1 MHTGTTPVVQFPAAW
16 LVTANA
22 MQVLGTEE
30 LYQYLGKYGITL
42 DPGLAALVGEHSKK
56 AWTKFINSENEHLVS
71 EEGIDFLARVLRY
84 DHSERLTCRE
94 AMDHHWFDPVRDSIM
109 AAAMSEGAVDS
120 HM

>member
-1 MHTGTTPVVQFPAAW
+1 
-16 LVTANA
+16 
-22 MQVLGTEE
+22 MQVLGTVE

-42 DPGLAALVGEHSKK
+42 DPGLATLVGEHNKK
-56 AWTKFINSENEHLVS
+56 AWTKFINSDNEHLVS

-84 DHSERLTCRE
+84 DHAERLTCRE

-109 AAAMSEGAVDS
+109 AAALSESAVDS